1 MKSSMI
7 ALAVGAALAGCST
20 GDGNMFA
27 ARDKTVEYYRVFDI
41 KTDPGNPAV
50 VKAASDG
57 ISRHMADAAL
67 ATPAMAGALQEQPG
81 RFKLASPTS
90 GAPGTAAGQSPSCEG
105 ASWTAKGAPRV
116 NGSDNMNVIACLF
129 PYKNGYH
136 LDMYA
141 IFTKKEGGW
150 LEWPRRFTGRL
161 MGTPEKWADQTMVD
175 VVRSIRDAT
184 GAQVA
189 LVEAKPGLDGLP
201 WQEPAAGTVTPGGG
215 APGGAANSGGAGAG
229 SGAATGG
236 AAASGGTASA
246 GGTTSAVTDPAA
258 GISPSGGTAPASSP
272 AASSPAAS
280 SPSTSSPAASN
291 PSASSTPASSP
302 AAGDTTASASPAA
315 NGPAGKP
322 GLK

>member
-1 MKSSMI
+1 MKSSMM

-20 GDGNMFA
+20 GDSNMFA

-57 ISRHMADAAL
+57 ISRHVADATL
-67 ATPAMAGALQEQPG
+67 ATPGMGSQLQEQPG

-90 GAPGTAAGQSPSCEG
+90 SAPGTAAGQAPNCEG
-105 ASWTAKGAPRV
+105 AIWTAKGAPRV
-116 NGSDNMNVIACLF
+116 NGGDNMNVIACLF

-141 IFTKKEGGW
+141 VFTKKEGGW
-150 LEWPRRFTGRL
+150 LEWPRRFSGRL
-161 MGTPEKWADQTMVD
+161 MGTPETWTDQTMVD

-189 LVEAKPGLDGLP
+189 LVEAKPTLSGMP
-201 WQEPAAGTVTPGGG
+201 WLEPT
-215 APGGAANSGGAGAG
+215 
-229 SGAATGG
+229 SGAATGTSSGTAPGG
-236 AAASGGTASA
+236 ATGSAGAGAGGGSGNTSSGGGAGGTGGTAST
-246 GGTTSAVTDPAA
+246 GGATTSSVPDPAA
-258 GISPSGGTAPASSP
+258 GASSGAAAAPASS
-272 AASSPAAS
+272 AAPVETTAS
-280 SPSTSSPAASN
+280 A
-291 PSASSTPASSP
+291 STPASS
-302 AAGDTTASASPAA
+302 GTSGS
-315 NGPAGKP
+315 AGKP